1 MKALLTRLA
10 NMMTDLNIWF
20 ARLSNWQ
27 FVAAAA
33 AVELC
38 VLVVFDCVVAL
49 TTGHANLSFN
59 IFYDVVFAAV
69 FTALLACKRW
79 K

>member
-1 MKALLTRLA
+1 MKALLTPLA

-20 ARLSNWQ
+20 ERLSNWQ

-33 AVELC
+33 AVTLS
-38 VLVVFDCVVAL
+38 VVAVIDCVVAL
-49 TTGHANLSFN
+49 ATGHANLSFN
-59 IFYDVVFAAV
+59 IFYDVVFTAAS
-69 FTALLACKRW
+69 TAFLAWKRW